1 MNTKI
6 SHFSPLD
13 FPEQLRTYIEGATLS
28 DSSSHS
34 GATVL
39 YLDSGYYLKID
50 QKGRL
55 EREARI
61 ASLFEQEGIGTPVIH
76 YLSTDKDYL
85 LTKEAI
91 GHDTLAFLDQPEKI
105 CRTMAEALKKL
116 HSFYPQNFPSEN
128 HLQAYKDRALKNYE
142 KGEFYAK
149 ALLPQFR
156 ISSREEAFQL
166 IREQGHLL
174 KTDAFIHGDACLP
187 NLILKDADHFSCF
200 IDLGLADFSNRHI
213 DLFWAV
219 WSLNYNLHD
228 PKYAELFLDYYGREQ
243 VDVNKLRLVAAFEAF
258 G

>member
-1 MNTKI
+1 MNTKT

-39 YLDSGYYLKID
+39 YLDSGYYLNID
-50 QKGRL
+50 QKRRL
-55 EREARI
+55 EREAAI
-61 ASLFEQEGIGTPVIH
+61 ARWFETKGLGTPVID

-85 LTKEAI
+85 LTKEAS
-91 GHDTLAFLDQPEKI
+91 GKDALAFLDQPETI
-105 CRTMAEALKKL
+105 CRTMAHALKKL
-116 HSFYPQNFPSEN
+116 HNLHPHNFPSEN
-128 HLQAYKDRALKNYE
+128 HLQTYKDRALKNYE

-149 ALLPQFR
+149 ALLPQFQ
-156 ISSREEAFQL
+156 INSREEAFQL
-166 IREQGHLL
+166 IQKQGHLL

-187 NLILKDADHFSCF
+187 NFILKDASRFSCF
-200 IDLGLADFSNRHI
+200 IDLGLADFSDRHI

-219 WSLNYNLHD
+219 WSLNYNLD
-228 PKYAELFLDYYGREQ
+228 NPKYAELFLDYYGREE
-243 VDVNKLRLVAAFEAF
+243 VDTNKLRLVAAFEVF

>member
-13 FPEQLRTYIEGATLS
+13 FPEQLRIYIEGGTLS

-34 GATVL
+34 GARVL

-91 GHDTLAFLDQPEKI
+91 GHNTLAFLDQPEKI
-105 CRTMAEALKKL
+105 CRTMA
-116 HSFYPQNFPSEN
+116 
-128 HLQAYKDRALKNYE
+128 R
-142 KGEFYAK
+142 
-149 ALLPQFR
+149 
-156 ISSREEAFQL
+156 
-166 IREQGHLL
+166 LL
-174 KTDAFIHGDACLP
+174 KSFTA
-187 NLILKDADHFSCF
+187 
-200 IDLGLADFSNRHI
+200 
-213 DLFWAV
+213 
-219 WSLNYNLHD
+219 
-228 PKYAELFLDYYGREQ
+228 
-243 VDVNKLRLVAAFEAF
+243 
-258 G
+258 

>member
-6 SHFSPLD
+6 SDFTLLD
-13 FPEQLRTYIEGATLS
+13 FPEELRMYIEGAHLS

-34 GATVL
+34 GARVL

-61 ASLFEQEGIGTPVIH
+61 ASWFEQEGIGTPVIH
-76 YLSTDKDYL
+76 YLSRDKDYL

-91 GHDTLAFLDQPEKI
+91 GQDALAFLNHPETI

-116 HSFYPQNFPSEN
+116 HSLHPKNFPSEN
-128 HLQAYKDRALKNYE
+128 HLQTYKDRALKNYE

-149 ALLPQFR
+149 ALLTQFQ
-156 ISSREEAFQL
+156 INSREEAFQL
-166 IREQGHLL
+166 IQEQGHLL

-187 NLILKDADHFSCF
+187 NFILKDASHFSCF
-200 IDLGLADFSNRHI
+200 IDLGLADFSDRHI

-228 PKYAELFLDYYGREQ
+228 PKYAELFLDYYGRDQ
-243 VDVNKLRLVAAFEAF
+243 VDMNKLRLVAAFEAF